1 MDLNL
6 NEVLCTFDESAEVI
20 TITTMIMAMIT
31 MMMAAISPLIMM
43 ITTMMVSWRS
53 NKG

>member
-6 NEVLCTFDESAEVI
+6 NEGLCTLYDSAEVM

-31 MMMAAISPLIMM
+31 MMMAAILPLIMV
-43 ITTMMVSWRS
+43 ITTMMVLWRS